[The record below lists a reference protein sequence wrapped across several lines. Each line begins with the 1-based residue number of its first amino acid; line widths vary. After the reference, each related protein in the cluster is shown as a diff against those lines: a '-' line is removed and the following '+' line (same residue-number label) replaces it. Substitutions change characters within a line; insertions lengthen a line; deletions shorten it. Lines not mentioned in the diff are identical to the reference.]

1 MMITKTCDRK
11 KRKRIEFLCQRSELL
26 LWCICFE
33 VRSCHKLI
41 YYCSYIIFYNKQ
53 WYNIYLGVLD
63 LSNDI

>member
-11 KRKRIEFLCQRSELL
+11 KKETNRIFVSQ
-26 LWCICFE
+26 
-33 VRSCHKLI
+33 
-41 YYCSYIIFYNKQ
+41 IIVFYNKQ